1 MDLKICNSILQT
13 ILKAKPMNNF
23 MCKPSAERE
32 SNYGAYRYL
41 NEVKEIEW
49 TKIFK

>member
-1 MDLKICNSILQT
+1 MDLKICNIILQT

-32 SNYGAYRYL
+32 R
-41 NEVKEIEW
+41 VIMVH
-49 TKIFK
+49 IDI